1 MVAHLPDHMKKMP
14 YTLTNR
20 IGITLALLC
29 VLVFTGCRKE
39 QQGVPYAYVNLT
51 IYVND
56 PQNIGLTTV
65 GGWKYYSGGYRGLI
79 VYRKSQAEFMIYDR
93 ACPVHADESSALI
106 VVDSSNIILKDDAC
120 GSQFL
125 FSDGSTIGGPAI
137 IPLTHY
143 PYTFDGTVLRV
154 QN

>member
-1 MVAHLPDHMKKMP
+1 MDFTRVKYIVTSIAL
-14 YTLTNR
+14 L
-20 IGITLALLC
+20 LALS
-29 VLVFTGCRKE
+29 GCKKE

-51 IYVND
+51 LYINE
-56 PQNIGLTTV
+56 PQNIALTTV
-65 GGWKYYSGGYRGLI
+65 GGWKYIDGQGYRGLI
-79 VYRKSQAEFMIYDR
+79 VYRKSQSEFMVYDR
-93 ACPVHADESSALI
+93 ACPVHADEASAII

-143 PYTFDGTVLRV
+143 PTIFDGSVLRV

>member
-1 MVAHLPDHMKKMP
+1 MENIPSRKIVRRSVVL
-14 YTLTNR
+14 
-20 IGITLALLC
+20 IALGTIM
-29 VLVFTGCRKE
+29 VFTSGCKKE

-56 PQNIGLTTV
+56 PQNIALTTV
-65 GGWKYYSGGYRGLI
+65 GGRKFYDGGYRGLI
-79 VYRKSQAEFMIYDR
+79 VYRKSQAEFMVYDR
-93 ACPVHADESSALI
+93 ACPVHADDANALI
-106 VVDSSNIILKDDAC
+106 IVDSSNIILKDNLC

-143 PYTFDGTVLRV
+143 PTIFDGTVLRV